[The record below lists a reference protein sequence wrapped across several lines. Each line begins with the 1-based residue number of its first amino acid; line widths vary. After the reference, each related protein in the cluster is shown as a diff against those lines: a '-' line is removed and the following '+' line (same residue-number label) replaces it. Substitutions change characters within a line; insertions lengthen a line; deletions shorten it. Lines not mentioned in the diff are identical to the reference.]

1 MKTEDLINAFGQI
14 DDKIFAE
21 TEKELAGCFEEEG
34 EAVMISAAAKT
45 MIRPYLAVAAVL
57 ALVIALPLLVT
68 HFANNT
74 PVDIEPFYTS
84 EGSFTGSVDGT
95 AGAEAVESVG
105 KSEIEVFGEYD
116 KSLNVD
122 FDYSEKLQQ
131 TLNADYDNGCEV
143 LREQDSELL
152 NLYAKAYTLAEIIS
166 GNTADFPFALNIPA
180 DSIRILS
187 ELSVDIYGL
196 TYIKVPVIRNA
207 DEEEAWEIY
216 FYTGISYDSF
226 YNELTSVFTESLV
239 KEALKLYPYFYEYE
253 GALWISYVS
262 KKEDS
267 PVITHID
274 YELVSQSDT
283 EVELRRNVRYIGTAS
298 DDYIPE
304 YEPEL
309 RGGYMVKGYLCVFTL
324 TENGFRAEKFFELL
338 RRDGDIPVFLL
349 PGKSASVPYDML
361 VDFNSEFD
369 YSESGDPDMITV
381 LSGLPAE
388 ITDLYRQCSAFF
400 PIVIYGAVPF
410 AEAAPLDY
418 SILLCE
424 KYDGHVIKYYQ
435 TGYNYSSFRQAVFNV
450 FTEETAQKIT
460 DRFKVYN
467 GGLWTRDTGWGGGS
481 AFFTEYEIS
490 SLTDT
495 EIVITRT
502 EYYGSSGYEVFD
514 PDKKDEYAKNEDECK
529 FVLTDKGW
537 RAETFFVFDH
547 FLDYVYIYM
556 SNEDSGV
563 TPETAAENPD
573 MPDEDMGVTTGAD
586 IENEDIPSETSGVVP
601 EAEATAENPVVY
613 IDGEEYTLTGEPM
626 AADMLADYD
635 IEKYYDLDECGYKSM
650 TDFLE
655 GLDCSDKDELK
666 DLYRRAHVLSFN
678 EHSCGVDGMP
688 SPEGIAAAESRAR
701 LVDKDGNSFV
711 ETGFD
716 YDGFYGNY
724 HDVFTEEAAEKILR
738 LYAPAPLSYNGEL
751 WLWEIGRSE
760 DQNRFP
766 YEEYEVLN
774 QTDTEIVIQR
784 TVYFGDRWGMEDE
797 FVFDREKTKWYQK
810 EETNCKFLLTDNGW
824 RIGEFFGFS
833 VSGTDVLRYE
843 EE

>member
-1 MKTEDLINAFGQI
+1 MKTENLIDAFGQI

-21 TEKELAGCFEEEG
+21 TEKELAGCFEEQG
-34 EAVMISAAAKT
+34 EAVMISATAKK
-45 MIRPYLAVAAVL
+45 MIRPYLAGAAVL
-57 ALVIALPLLVT
+57 ALAIALPLLVT
-68 HFANNT
+68 HFANNA

-95 AGAEAVESVG
+95 AGAEPVESVG
-105 KSEIEVFGEYD
+105 ESEIEVFGEYD

-131 TLNADYDNGCEV
+131 TLNASYDNGCEV

-166 GNTADFPFALNIPA
+166 GNTADFPFPSNIPA

-187 ELSVDIYGL
+187 EFSVDIYGL

-207 DEEEAWEIY
+207 DEEENWEIY
-216 FYTGISYDSF
+216 YYTGVSYDSF

-253 GALWISYVS
+253 GALWISYVN
-262 KKEDS
+262 KEEDS
-267 PVITHID
+267 SVITHID
-274 YELVSQSDT
+274 YELVSQSYT
-283 EVELRRNVRYIGTAS
+283 EVVMQRNVRYIGMAS
-298 DDYIPE
+298 GDYIPE
-304 YEPEL
+304 YDPEL
-309 RGGYMVKGYLCVFTL
+309 RGGYLVKGNVCAFIL
-324 TENGFRAEKFFELL
+324 TENGFRAVKFFELL
-338 RRDGDIPVFLL
+338 RRDENIPVFLE
-349 PGKSASVPYDML
+349 GESVPYDML
-361 VDFNSEFD
+361 ADFNSEFD

-400 PIVIYGAVPF
+400 PMVIYGAVPF
-410 AEAAPLDY
+410 AEAAPREY
-418 SILLCE
+418 SGTLCE
-424 KYDGHVIKYYQ
+424 MFDGHKIQYYQ

-450 FTEETAQKIT
+450 FTEETAKKIT

-467 GGLWTRDTGWGGGS
+467 DGLWTRDTGWGGGS
-481 AFFTEYEIS
+481 DFFTEYEIS

-514 PDKKDEYAKNEDECK
+514 PDKKDEYAKNDYECK

-537 RAETFFVFDH
+537 RAETFFVFFR

-573 MPDEDMGVTTGAD
+573 MPDEDMEVTTGAD
-586 IENEDIPSETSGVVP
+586 IENEDIPSETSDIVP
-601 EAEATAENPVVY
+601 EAAAEDPAVY

-635 IEKYYDLDECGYKSM
+635 LEKYYDLDECGYKSM

-655 GLDCSDKDELK
+655 GLDCPDKEELK

-678 EHSCGVDGMP
+678 EDSCGVDAMP
-688 SPEGIAAAESRAR
+688 LPEGTAAYESRAR
-701 LVDKDGNSFV
+701 LEDKKGNSFV

-716 YDGFYGNY
+716 YDSFYSNY

-738 LYAPAPLSYNGEL
+738 LYVPGPLSYNGEL
-751 WLWEIGRSE
+751 WLWEIGVSE
-760 DQNRFP
+760 NQKQFP

-774 QTDTEIVIQR
+774 QTDTEIVIKR
-784 TVYFGDRWGMEDE
+784 TVYFGDRSGMEDE
-797 FVFDREKTKWYQK
+797 FVFDREKTNWYQK
-810 EETNCKFLLTDNGW
+810 EETNCKFVLTDNGW

-833 VSGTDVLRYE
+833 VCGTDVLRYE